1 MHSLPSFND
10 TDMGK
15 LNIENIRKDFPL
27 LDTQVYGKELVYFDN
42 AATTQ
47 KPVQVLAVLEDYYKK
62 YNSNVHRGV
71 HLLSQQATAAYED
84 ARKKVAAFIN
94 AASSDEVIFTKGTTD
109 GINLVASSFGRK
121 FLKEGDS
128 ILISAM
134 EHHSNIVPWQMICE
148 EKGASLKV
156 IPMDENGVL
165 KMELLPDLLDD
176 KVKLVSVT
184 YVSNSLG
191 TINPVREIIKQAHA
205 KNIPVLLDVAQ
216 AIQHMPVDVQELDV
230 DFIAL
235 SGHKI
240 YGPTGIGV
248 LYGKE
253 KWLNAMPPYQ
263 GGGDMIKTVTFE
275 KTAYNVLPYK
285 FEAGTPDM
293 SGAIGLGAAI
303 DYVTEIGIDAIAA
316 AENELLAYGLQE
328 LAKIDGL
335 RFIGNSAE
343 RASVISFLV
352 GDIHP
357 YDLGELLD
365 KQGIAIRTGHHC
377 TEPVMDFFHIAGTCR
392 ASFSFYNTKEEIDL
406 LVAGIKRAVAILI

>member
-1 MHSLPSFND
+1 
-10 TDMGK
+10 MGK
-15 LNIENIRKDFPL
+15 LAIETIRKDFPI
-27 LDTQVYGKELVYFDN
+27 LDTQVLGKKLVYFDN

-47 KPVQVLAVLEDYYKK
+47 KPVQVLKVLEDYYER

-71 HLLSQQATAAYED
+71 HTLSQQATAGYEK
-84 ARKKVAAFIN
+84 ARHTVAAFIN
-94 AASSDEVIFTKGTTD
+94 AASSDEIIFTKGTTD

-121 FLKEGDS
+121 FLQKGDS
-128 ILISAM
+128 ILISAL

-148 EKGASLKV
+148 ERGATLKV
-156 IPMDENGVL
+156 IPMDQDGVL
-165 KMELLPDLLDD
+165 KLELLPELLDD
-176 KVKLVSVT
+176 SVKLLSFT

-191 TINPVREIIKQAHA
+191 TINPVREMIRQAHA
-205 KNIPVLLDVAQ
+205 KNIPVMMDVAQ

-230 DFIAL
+230 DFMAF

-253 KWLNAMPPYQ
+253 KWLNELPPYQ

-275 KTAYNVLPYK
+275 KTIYNVLPYK
-285 FEAGTPDM
+285 FEAGTPDI

-303 DYVTEIGIDAIAA
+303 EYVNSIGLEAIAE
-316 AENELLAYGLQE
+316 AEHEILTYALERLAEVPGIQ
-328 LAKIDGL
+328 
-335 RFIGNSAE
+335 FIGKAAE
-343 RASVISFLV
+343 RASVISFLIEGV
-352 GDIHP
+352 HP

-377 TEPVMDFFHIAGTCR
+377 TEPVMDFFGIPGTCR
-392 ASFSFYNTKEEIDL
+392 ASFAFYNTTDEVDL
-406 LVAGIKRAVAILI
+406 LVAGIKRAAAILI